1 MGHRVRTLLILAMA
15 PACSVEATLYE
26 GDHALAF
33 DGAGCVEAVGEPI
46 ALGNVLTLELWFQS
60 EAANADGALLTLG
73 NAIMLWADS
82 TGTGLSAPAERPNTG
97 WQNGI
102 SLYDGAL
109 HHVAATWTEDGGGNL
124 FIDGI
129 RTGSGQ
135 PWSTLPAIE
144 RIALGC
150 WPDGG
155 REVVG
160 VIDEVRISTMI
171 RYPTNFNVPDQPFE
185 MDENTLAIYHLDLGV
200 GDRVLD
206 AGDRFP
212 GEIAN
217 AEWTAGLRAEGD

>member
-1 MGHRVRTLLILAMA
+1 MCIRDR
-15 PACSVEATLYE
+15 
-26 GDHALAF
+26 
-33 DGAGCVEAVGEPI
+33 
-46 ALGNVLTLELWFQS
+46 
-60 EAANADGALLTLG
+60 
-73 NAIMLWADS
+73 
-82 TGTGLSAPAERPNTG
+82 
-97 WQNGI
+97 QNGI

-109 HHVAATWTEDGGGNL
+109 HHVAATWTEGGGGNL

-129 RTGSGQ
+129 RTGAGQ
-135 PWSTLPAIE
+135 PWATLPAIE
-144 RIALGC
+144 RITIGC
-150 WPDGG
+150 WPEGD
-155 REVVG
+155 RDFVG

-217 AEWTAGLRAEGD
+217 AEWTTGLRAEGD